1 MNSLNVPV
9 FERLKEIALAAR
21 YEKELKVLVLT
32 AAGDRAFSAG
42 NDVRGGSFTAS
53 GGGATSR
60 RLQVETIEALD
71 AVPQPL
77 IAAVNGVAYTGA
89 LELLLAADM
98 IVAAKRAIFCDTH
111 AKLGLVPTWGLSV
124 RLPQR
129 IGLANAKLMSFT
141 GKQYSAEDAAAIG
154 LVDMVTEDEELP
166 LVVSELAAAM
176 AENSSDSIAKQKRMM
191 DMAAK
196 TTARE
201 ALAWTDETYGFHPGA
216 AKDMAERMAT
226 YDPARLLLVVC
237 HLTCVP
243 ALHVI
248 GFVVAVPQLVRRGE
262 EQEGGAEA
270 LKLFSSASLS
280 VSNSYSCAPEQTP
293 HPSQICCPC

>member
-1 MNSLNVPV
+1 MEPRDSSPLDCVSRFSQWQVLP
-9 FERLKEIALAAR
+9 RLHSKALE
-21 YEKELKVLVLT
+21 YKGSQLLDVWVLKDD
-32 AAGDRAFSAG
+32 G
-42 NDVRGGSFTAS
+42 AS
-53 GGGATSR
+53 QCER

-226 YDPARLLLVVC
+226 CDPARLLLATRHLLVC
-237 HLTCVP
+237 PL
-243 ALHVI
+243 
-248 GFVVAVPQLVRRGE
+248 
-262 EQEGGAEA
+262 
-270 LKLFSSASLS
+270 
-280 VSNSYSCAPEQTP
+280 
-293 HPSQICCPC
+293 

>member
-1 MNSLNVPV
+1 LGQKAMNSLNVPV

-226 YDPARLLLVVC
+226 CDPARL
-237 HLTCVP
+237 P
-243 ALHVI
+243 SVI
-248 GFVVAVPQLVRRGE
+248 RIPL
-262 EQEGGAEA
+262 
-270 LKLFSSASLS
+270 
-280 VSNSYSCAPEQTP
+280 
-293 HPSQICCPC
+293 